1 MWWTLWGIEMT
12 NGYEQGY
19 YNDISR
25 ICGYLQSIASE
36 LQLIRKTLE
45 GSKWFVKLKVVIEK
59 RNLILT
65 NGVIIIGRNR
75 NEI

>member
-1 MWWTLWGIEMT
+1 MT

-45 GSKWFVKLKVVIEK
+45 GSK
-59 RNLILT
+59 
-65 NGVIIIGRNR
+65 
-75 NEI
+75 